1 VGVECFFLVVGRF
14 TTDANLLLYD
24 RSFSRLFARAIL
36 INSRLIK
43 TVVSSKESPIV
54 SGKYFCRANI
64 PIQGIIIKT
73 G

>member
-1 VGVECFFLVVGRF
+1 VGFEAFLVVGHF

-24 RSFSRLFARAIL
+24 RGFSRPFARAIL

-43 TVVSSKESPIV
+43 TVISSRESPVV
-54 SGKYFCRANI
+54 SGKHFCRANI

-73 G
+73 R